1 MIEFNGVTFRFGD
14 KLVIDQFTDY
24 IKEGEHVAFVGESG
38 AGKSTLLNS
47 IVGLAIPAEGEI
59 KVDGLPVTPEH
70 IRKIRTMVGWLP
82 QEVHLPYNTVLEMLQ
97 EPYKYK
103 ANKNRKFDR
112 FEYEKAVQ
120 MLGLPSSILN
130 EPLQKISGGER
141 QRMLIIS
148 SLLQGRKILLMDE
161 PTSALDHANSQR
173 FIEYLSQLHD
183 TTIVTVTH
191 DTQLADSMDR
201 KILLRRL

>member
-82 QEVHLPYNTVLEMLQ
+82 QEVHLPYDTVLEMLQ

>member
-82 QEVHLPYNTVLEMLQ
+82 QEVHLPYDTVLEMFQ

-120 MLGLPSSILN
+120 MLGLPSSILD